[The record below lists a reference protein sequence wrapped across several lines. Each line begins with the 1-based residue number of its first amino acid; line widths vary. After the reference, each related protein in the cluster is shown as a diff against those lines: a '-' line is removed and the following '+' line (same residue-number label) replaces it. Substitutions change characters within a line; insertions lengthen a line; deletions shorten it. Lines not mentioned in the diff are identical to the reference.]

1 MLIDV
6 YDFDG
11 TIYDGDSTADFVLFS
26 LRRHPS
32 VLLGM
37 LHVAAAALKLAAKR
51 YNLTQFKTVLFGEMS
66 KRFNLEAEAE
76 AFWLSEKTRAKL
88 GKWFDS
94 TPRDLP
100 IVIASASPEFE
111 LKHAAKILG
120 VKTLIGTKCDMKT
133 GALTGKNCKG
143 AEKISRIR
151 EVIGEYEIRA
161 MYTDD
166 AKADGPLLAIAREKY
181 IVTHGKVEKQS

>member
-11 TIYDGDSTADFVLFS
+11 TIYDGDSTADFVLYC
-26 LRRHPS
+26 LPRHPE
-32 VLLGM
+32 LIAGLPRIA
-37 LHVAAAALKLAAKR
+37 LAALKLALKK

-66 KRFNLEAEAE
+66 KRFSLEQEAD
-76 AFWLSEKTRAKL
+76 AFWQNEKTRAKL
-88 GKWFDS
+88 GAWFYE

-120 VKTLIGTKCDMKT
+120 VEGGSLAAGSAADLVIVDPERKITVNANQFASKGRNTPFAGCKVR
-133 GALTGKNCKG
+133 GKVKYTIVKG
-143 AEKISRIR
+143 
-151 EVIGEYEIRA
+151 EVIFE
-161 MYTDD
+161 
-166 AKADGPLLAIAREKY
+166 EK
-181 IVTHGKVEKQS
+181 

>member
-37 LHVAAAALKLAAKR
+37 LHVAAAALKLAARR

>member
-11 TIYDGDSTADFVLFS
+11 TIYDGDSTADFVLFC
-26 LRRHPS
+26 LPRHPELIFG
-32 VLLGM
+32 VPRLAL
-37 LHVAAAALKLAAKR
+37 AALRLVVKN

-66 KRFNLEAEAE
+66 RRFSLEKEAE
-76 AFWLSEKTRAKL
+76 AFWQSDKTRKKL
-88 GKWFDS
+88 GAWFRE

-120 VKTLIGTKCDMKT
+120 VETLIGTQCDMVT

-143 AEKISRIR
+143 AQKIERIR
-151 EVIGEYEIRA
+151 EVFGEYEVRA

-166 AKADGPLLAIAREKY
+166 ARADGPLLAIARERY
-181 IVTHGKVEKQS
+181 IVTHGKVERQA

>member
-11 TIYDGDSTADFVLFS
+11 TIYDGDSTADFVIFA
-26 LRRHPS
+26 LRRHP
-32 VLLGM
+32 GM
-37 LHVAAAALKLAAKR
+37 IFSLPRIAFAAAKLAMKA

-66 KRFNLEAEAE
+66 KRFVLEEEA
-76 AFWLSEKTRAKL
+76 AIFWQHPATQKKL
-88 GKWFDS
+88 GDWFQH

-111 LKHAAKILG
+111 LIHAANILG
-120 VKTLIGTKCDMKT
+120 VKTLIGTRCDMKT
-133 GALTGKNCKG
+133 GALLSKNCKG
-143 AEKISRIR
+143 AEKIARIR
-151 EVIGEYEIRA
+151 EVIGEYEVRA

-166 AKADGPLLAIAREKY
+166 AKADGPLLAIAKEKY
-181 IVTHGKVEKQS
+181 IVTHGKVEKQ

>member
-11 TIYDGDSTADFVLFS
+11 TIYDGDSTADFVRFCLP
-26 LRRHPS
+26 RHPE
-32 VLLGM
+32 LIGGLPR
-37 LHVAAAALKLAAKR
+37 LALAALRLAVKN

-66 KRFNLEAEAE
+66 KRFSLEQEAE
-76 AFWLSEKTRAKL
+76 AFWQSEKTRARL
-88 GKWFDS
+88 GKWFFE

-111 LKHAAKILG
+111 LKHAAQLLG
-120 VKTLIGTKCDMKT
+120 VENLIGTQCDMVT

-143 AEKISRIR
+143 AQKIERIR
-151 EVIGEYEIRA
+151 EAFGEFEVRA

-166 AKADGPLLAIAREKY
+166 AKADGPLLSIARERY
-181 IVTHGKVEKQS
+181 IVTHGSVARQA

>member
-11 TIYDGDSTADFVLFS
+11 TIYDGDSTADFVLFC
-26 LRRHPS
+26 LGRHPGMI
-32 VLLGM
+32 LGAPR
-37 LHVAAAALKLAAKR
+37 LAAAALMLAFKKI
-51 YNLTQFKTVLFGEMS
+51 NLTKFKTVLFGEMS
-66 KRFNLEAEAE
+66 KRFSLEQEAD
-76 AFWLSEKTRAKL
+76 AFWQNEKTRAKL
-88 GKWFDS
+88 GAWFYE

-120 VKTLIGTKCDMKT
+120 VETLIGTQCDMKT

-143 AEKISRIR
+143 AQKIERIR
-151 EVIGEYEIRA
+151 EVFGDYEVRA

-181 IVTHGKVEKQS
+181 IVTHGKVEKQA